1 MSKDG
6 QTRAAG
12 SAVYTFVN
20 DTQSGRYY
28 VDLPF
33 KRQHA
38 LPKSITLRGVLGTG
52 SKGST
57 FDKAELRYVRGAT
70 WEVPS
75 SQDVSVMRPVRGE
88 SNMYLVV
95 RHTVNLPS
103 AARAAHLDEFIAV
116 LTAERDLLLDGVI
129 PSSDVITV
137 PGGTVTP

>member
-20 DTQSGRYY
+20 DTQSGRYF

-57 FDKAELRYVRGAT
+57 FDKAELRYLRGAT

-103 AARAAHLDEFIAV
+103 PARAAHLDEFIAV

>member
-1 MSKDG
+1 MSKIG
-6 QTRAAG
+6 QTRAAN

-20 DTQSGRYY
+20 DTQSGRYF

-52 SKGST
+52 SKGSA
-57 FDKAELRYVRGAT
+57 FDKAELRYLRGAT

-75 SQDVSVMRPVRGE
+75 SQDISVMRPVRGE
-88 SNMYLVV
+88 TNMYLVV

-137 PGGTVTP
+137 PNGTVTP

>member
-1 MSKDG
+1 MSKSG
-6 QTRAAG
+6 QPRAANP
-12 SAVYTFVN
+12 AVYTFVN
-20 DTQSGRYY
+20 DTQSGRYF

-57 FDKAELRYVRGAT
+57 YDKAEIRYLRGAT

-75 SQDVSVMRPVRGE
+75 SQDVTVMRPVRGE

-137 PGGTVTP
+137 PDGTVTP

>member
-1 MSKDG
+1 MSTIGK
-6 QTRAAG
+6 TRAAG

-57 FDKAELRYVRGAT
+57 FDKAEIRYLRGAT

-75 SQDVSVMRPVRGE
+75 SQDVTVMRPVRGE

-129 PSSDVITV
+129 SSNDVITV

>member
-1 MSKDG
+1 MSNMAN
-6 QTRAAG
+6 QRAADQ
-12 SAVYTFVN
+12 AVYTFVN

-33 KRQHA
+33 KRLHA
-38 LPKSITLRGVLGTG
+38 LPKSLTLRGVLGTG

-57 FDKAELRYVRGAT
+57 FDKAELRYLRGAT

-75 SQDVSVMRPVRGE
+75 SQDVTVMRPVRGE

-103 AARAAHLDEFIAV
+103 AARAAHLDEFIAILV
-116 LTAERDLLLDGVI
+116 AQRELLLDGVI
-129 PSSDVITV
+129 SSPDVIMV
-137 PGGTVTP
+137 PNGTIVP